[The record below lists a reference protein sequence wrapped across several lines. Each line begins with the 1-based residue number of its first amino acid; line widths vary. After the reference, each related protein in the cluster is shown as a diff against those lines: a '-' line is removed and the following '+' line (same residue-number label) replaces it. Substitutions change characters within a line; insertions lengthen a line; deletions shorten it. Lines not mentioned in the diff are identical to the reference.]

1 MNDQVEACIRKAAEC
16 ERAAVLVTDDGM
28 RKVYQD
34 LAPQWREMP
43 RQAEFF
49 DNRRLAPLG

>member
-1 MNDQVEACIRKAAEC
+1 MSDQVEACIRKATEC
-16 ERAAVLVTDDGM
+16 ERAAVLATDDGL

-34 LAPQWREMP
+34 LALQWREMA

-49 DNRRLAPLG
+49 ENRRLALG